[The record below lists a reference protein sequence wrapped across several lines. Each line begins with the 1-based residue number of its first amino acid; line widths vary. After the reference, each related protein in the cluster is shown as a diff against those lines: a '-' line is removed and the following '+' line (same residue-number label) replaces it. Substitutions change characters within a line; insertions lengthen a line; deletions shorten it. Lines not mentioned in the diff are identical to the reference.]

1 MADQDPGNDGHAAT
15 PAELEAD
22 IERKRQE
29 LAHTLDELGTKLDVK
44 RQLSERAQR
53 VEPRQLAVAGAVVVV
68 LVALVVWRRRR

>member
-1 MADQDPGNDGHAAT
+1 MADQDPGKDGSAAT
-15 PAELEAD
+15 PAAIEAD

-29 LAHTLDELGTKLDVK
+29 LAHTLDALGTKLDVK
-44 RQLSERAQR
+44 RQVSERVDR